1 MENTNKEIL
10 DKTLNLVNNNIFIYL
25 AIIVSAVTAGII
37 SQSITL
43 PRLEHSFAFVGI
55 MAVSVIAFYILSFCT
70 AFICR
75 YIPKAVSIKGNIHRM
90 EYFLILVFAHMMYKA
105 SLFLYAPEDLK
116 LSYTPTTLMF
126 SIGVILTLFMLYVE
140 ICATIKRLNDLK
152 WSKWLT
158 VLTLI
163 PYVCIVIR
171 IPCLFFKG
179 KIKEVEDNNNSEENQ

>member
-1 MENTNKEIL
+1 MENSNKEIF
-10 DKTLNLVNNNIFIYL
+10 DKSLNLVNNNIFIYI
-25 AIIVSAVTAGII
+25 AIIVSAVTAGVI
-37 SQSITL
+37 SQTISMS
-43 PRLEHSFAFVGI
+43 RFEHSLAFVGI
-55 MAVSVIAFYILSFCT
+55 MAVSVIVFYILSFCI

-75 YIPKAVSIKGNIHRM
+75 YIPNAVSIRGNIHRL
-90 EYFLILVFAHMMYKA
+90 EYFLILVFAHLMYKA
-105 SLFLYAPEDLK
+105 SLYLYAPEDLK

-179 KIKEVEDNNNSEENQ
+179 KIEKVEDNNINQ